1 MSENGAYYA
10 KYHTAPR
17 KGKNSSICTPLC
29 VLIHYTPKETQS
41 VYNRRRQMNKE
52 AELKGIGE
60 VRRDYELRT
69 GKPLSIYKAYP
80 EIGRGGVDHDQPSHA
95 EVERMFDR
103 ALNPP
108 LFERIRNFFRGWR
121 FAPYAV

>member
-1 MSENGAYYA
+1 
-10 KYHTAPR
+10 
-17 KGKNSSICTPLC
+17 
-29 VLIHYTPKETQS
+29 
-41 VYNRRRQMNKE
+41 MNKE

-69 GKPLSIYKAYP
+69 GRPLRIYKAYP

-103 ALNPP
+103 ALNPSF
-108 LFERIRNFFRGWR
+108 FERVRSFFSGRR

>member
-1 MSENGAYYA
+1 
-10 KYHTAPR
+10 
-17 KGKNSSICTPLC
+17 
-29 VLIHYTPKETQS
+29 
-41 VYNRRRQMNKE
+41 MNNE

-103 ALNPP
+103 ALNPSF
-108 LFERIRNFFRGWR
+108 FERVVSFFSVWR